1 VEPGVT
7 DFRGADFRRAT
18 LDTLLPSSLIVPAE
32 NTANVAKHKV
42 ISNYYVLQPINI
54 TRNLS

>member
-1 VEPGVT
+1 MT